1 MAMIPLPSVSQIVDL
16 IKTGATIEARE
27 QIMKLREGALELQE
41 DNLRL
46 AQEVREARDKC
57 RQLEEETEL
66 KARISFKN
74 NVCWLE
80 GDSRPICPLCWEA
93 NKKIV
98 HLHGPYHSEG
108 DESYTC
114 RVDEKTFYTRWTPNE
129 PVTMEAWDDFGG
141 RAGNL

>member
-1 MAMIPLPSVSQIVDL
+1 MIPLPSVGQIVDL

-46 AQEVREARDKC
+46 VQEVREARDKC
-57 RQLEEETEL
+57 RQMEEH
-66 KARISFKN
+66 ARIRAKVSFKN

-80 GDSRPICPLCWEA
+80 DDPQPICPICWEA
-93 NKKIV
+93 NKNIV
-98 HLHGPYHSEG
+98 HLHGPYHSDG
-108 DESYTC
+108 SESYSC
-114 RVDEKTFYTRWTPNE
+114 RLDEKTFYTRSSPSE
-129 PVTMEAWDDFGG
+129 SFTMDSWENFGG